1 MFLGSASNTALE
13 KALSGLWQ
21 RSRAIAHNIANQDTP
36 GYKAK
41 RVDFES
47 HLRRE
52 IEAARRGST
61 PARETVSRLRGT
73 EVREYELQGQSVR
86 IDGNNVEIDSEF
98 IEQARLQIQYNAVMQ
113 KVNGYYSNLKYV
125 ISGGR

>member
-1 MFLGSASNTALE
+1 MFLGSVSNTALE

-21 RSRAIAHNIANQDTP
+21 RSRAIAHNIANEDTP

-47 HLRRE
+47 HLKRE
-52 IEAARRGST
+52 LGNAQHRGLAPRESIARVSS
-61 PARETVSRLRGT
+61 ARI
-73 EVREYELQGQSVR
+73 REYELGGQSVR
-86 IDGNNVEIDSEF
+86 IDGNNVDIDSEF
-98 IEQARLQIQYNAVMQ
+98 IEQARVQIQYDAVLR
-113 KVNGYYSNLKYV
+113 KVNGYYSNLKNV

>member
-1 MFLGSASNTALE
+1 MLFSNRYIRTLEAASGAAWLRQNV
-13 KALSGLWQ
+13 
-21 RSRAIAHNIANQDTP
+21 IAHNIANEDTP

-47 HLRRE
+47 YLKKELSSVRRE
-52 IEAARRGST
+52 GASPRESIARVRSVDT
-61 PARETVSRLRGT
+61 
-73 EVREYELQGQSVR
+73 REYELGGQDVR
-86 IDGNNVEIDSEF
+86 IDGNNVDIDSEF
-98 IEQARLQIQYNAVMQ
+98 IEQARLQIQYDAVRQ